1 MYLEFFLD
9 TQEWIS
15 MPNITKRFFIGLL
28 TVERNLKS

>member
-1 MYLEFFLD
+1 MYLEIFLG
-9 TQEWIS
+9 TQARIN